1 MLKWGYRQAEIP
13 SEWEKED
20 GQVILLRKPIGEKS
34 EHAAIILNNPMER
47 TAILLVFS
55 GDLIF
60 KTN

>member
-1 MLKWGYRQAEIP
+1 M
-13 SEWEKED
+13 
-20 GQVILLRKPIGEKS
+20 PIGKKS

-60 KTN
+60 KNN